1 MVKVVYVRILL
12 NATVFTSIITIIRVF
27 TWLQLM
33 FDDALWGDTAHN
45 LHGDLRYMTWFAGY
59 TFEQ

>member
-1 MVKVVYVRILL
+1 
-12 NATVFTSIITIIRVF
+12 VF

-45 LHGDLRYMTWFAGY
+45 LHGDLRYDLVCWIHF
-59 TFEQ
+59 